1 MLIPKDKGGP
11 AITLPCAL
19 RTGSPRGGAGTYPA
33 LRVEDWFTEGRGLAL
48 TLPCALRTGSPRRSM
63 SSM

>member
-33 LRVEDWFTEGRGLAL
+33 LRVEDWFTEAIDVFNVSTDRYV
-48 TLPCALRTGSPRRSM
+48 RV
-63 SSM
+63 

>member
-33 LRVEDWFTEGRGLAL
+33 LRVEDWFTEGRGWH
-48 TLPCALRTGSPRRSM
+48 LPCPAR
-63 SSM
+63 